1 MSKSPVRKKR
11 ASPAR
16 PRKKA
21 APAVENRRPLK
32 TRSAGW
38 AGRLANALGR
48 AKVSP
53 DMISLASVVVAAI
66 GAWLLVASGEAEG
79 GRRVALLLGAAV
91 TVQLRLL
98 CNMLDGMVAVEHGLG
113 RPHGPI
119 WNELPDRIADALFLV
134 AAGYAC
140 GLPWLGW
147 LTAVL
152 AVLTAYVRELG
163 RGLGKPADFSG
174 PMAKPHRMFA
184 LTVACVVSA
193 VEPLWGG
200 AGEMLGFGLL
210 IIAAGTV
217 LTVARRTVH
226 LARGLEPPR

>member
-1 MSKSPVRKKR
+1 MSKSPVRTRRKS
-11 ASPAR
+11 APS
-16 PRKKA
+16 RKKA
-21 APAVENRRPLK
+21 PASQNRRPLK

-38 AGRLANALGR
+38 AGKLADALGR
-48 AKVSP
+48 AKISP

-66 GAWLLVASGEAEG
+66 GAWLLLASGDAEG
-79 GRRVALLLGAAV
+79 GRRAALLVGAAV

-113 RPHGPI
+113 GPHGPI

-134 AAGYAC
+134 AAGYAA
-140 GLPWLGW
+140 GMGWLGW
-147 LTAVL
+147 LAAVL

-163 RGLGKPADFSG
+163 RGLGQPADFSG

-184 LTVACVVSA
+184 LTLACLVSA

-200 AGEMLGFGLL
+200 GGEMLGIGLV
-210 IIAAGTV
+210 IIAAGTA
-217 LTVARRTVH
+217 LTVARRTSH
-226 LARGLEPPR
+226 LARGLGGPR